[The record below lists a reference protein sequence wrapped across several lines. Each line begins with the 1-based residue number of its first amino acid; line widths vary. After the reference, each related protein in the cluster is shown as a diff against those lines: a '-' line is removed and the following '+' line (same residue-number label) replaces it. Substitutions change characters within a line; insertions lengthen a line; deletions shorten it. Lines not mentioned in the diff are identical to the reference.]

1 MKISQIYVLYYLP
14 RLSVETGFWAR
25 KGDAVLNNTKLRG
38 LRRIHN
44 FIQQTGPYGIS
55 SLRIAFSIIYTQS
68 CRNQGGGRGGLLP
81 IPEFGTSVNNIPTSA
96 GVWGQIM
103 PTTILFAPPPTQG
116 FENLTTA
123 LLAFLPRIQIL
134 EQ

>member
-1 MKISQIYVLYYLP
+1 LKFSQTYVLHYFVRILP
-14 RLSVETGFWAR
+14 RLSVKTGFWAR
-25 KGDAVLNNTKLRG
+25 KGDAVLNNTKLKG

-55 SLRIAFSIIYTQS
+55 SLRIAFSIIYTQ
-68 CRNQGGGRGGLLP
+68 GGGRGGLLP
-81 IPEFGTSVNNIPTSA
+81 IPEFGTSVNNILTSA